1 MDILDTTYLILLT
14 EKNPDKKAGVEFDI
28 EN

>member
-14 EKNPDKKAGVEFDI
+14 KKKTDKKAGVEFDI